1 MPRRAVSCLV
11 WSFAY
16 WTWSRGWLRC
26 LRAILPEMPFLP
38 MIITSPS
45 LFTWVL
51 LGLFL
56 RLFQSRS
63 SRHCWGFSLLPGSYF
78 IYLFFASYFPPHILY
93 HTIPSEPAVTVF
105 LNTNLFQKPVFITYG
120 RYLEPTEW
128 QIYLLRLLLLL
139 NFWDQYQQTC
149 EELPVVYL
157 GIYQEFPSLPVLC
170 QPT

>member
-1 MPRRAVSCLV
+1 MPRRAVSFPV
-11 WSFAY
+11 WSL
-16 WTWSRGWLRC
+16 WSRRWLRC
-26 LRAILPEMPFLP
+26 LRAILPEMPLLP
-38 MIITSPS
+38 TIITSPS

-63 SRHCWGFSLLPGSYF
+63 NRHCWGFSLLCLLPGSYF

-93 HTIPSEPAVTVF
+93 HTIPSEPAVTAF
-105 LNTNLFQKPVFITYG
+105 LNTDLFQKPVFLTYG
-120 RYLEPTEW
+120 RYLEPTVW

-139 NFWDQYQQTC
+139 NFWDQCQQTC
-149 EELPVVYL
+149 GELPVVYL